1 MNRFC
6 ERCER
11 VTADGNL
18 WCPERDCPAEEGF
31 PVLGYGDYVGD
42 LKVSRLLRVWRTAAL
57 YEAQR
62 ESETVLLKV
71 AHSNDACEERLKR
84 ETNLLASLSRPA
96 LFPISFV
103 QSFFPGRRPALPV
116 VLPPYP
122 VPSKRWYGEITV
134 QGESKIYAV
143 YRHAE
148 GKFLSDLLLEQP
160 QIWHYEAAWLIIALA
175 DALRPLVSRNQ
186 AHLNLQPDI
195 LLVDVDSDG
204 HFRPLLLDLG
214 FIVEGPELEKI
225 GDFPRLCEPAY
236 TAPELL
242 SARGARAAGLT
253 ADVYSLGLLLYE
265 VLAGKPVFD
274 SKLLRDDQIREI
286 AEHLRGVPP
295 VDRPELES
303 AGVIKILERAV
314 APTGRYKHA
323 LDFAQALAAVYGR
336 APAERRPAPSR
347 LYVLVGVVATV
358 LLVTVISAIYILAR
372 ALTG

>member
-1 MNRFC
+1 
-6 ERCER
+6 
-11 VTADGNL
+11 
-18 WCPERDCPAEEGF
+18 
-31 PVLGYGDYVGD
+31 VGD
-42 LKVSRLLRVWRTAAL
+42 LKILKLLRVWRTAAL

-62 ESETVLLKV
+62 EDTTVLLKV
-71 AHSNDACEERLKR
+71 AHSQEACEERLKR
-84 ETNLLASLSRPA
+84 ETNLLASLNRPA
-96 LFPISFV
+96 FFPIAFV
-103 QSFFPGRRPALPV
+103 QSFLPSPRPTLPV

-122 VPSKRWYGEITV
+122 VPSKRMYGEITV

-143 YRHAE
+143 YSHAE

-195 LLVDVDSDG
+195 ILVDVDSNG

-214 FIVEGPELEKI
+214 FSVDGQELEKI
-225 GDFPRLCEPAY
+225 SDWPRLCEPAY

-242 SARGARAAGLT
+242 AARGARAAGPT

-274 SKLLRDDQIREI
+274 SKLLRDDQIRES
-286 AEHLRGVPP
+286 AEHARGVPP

-314 APTGRYKHA
+314 APTGRYKNS
-323 LDFAQALAAVYGR
+323 LELAQALAAVYGR
-336 APAERRPAPSR
+336 APAERRPTPSR
-347 LYVLVGVVATV
+347 LYVLVGAVVTV
-358 LLVTVISAIYILAR
+358 LLALVISAVYILAR
-372 ALTG
+372 ALSK